1 MKLMTSSG
9 SRDSYSTG
17 IDIVPCQTLVN
28 IDSSPFC
35 QLASSHPA
43 FLDKIL
49 HSYELIGKALSLFE
63 IFHENTSLPP
73 CLGLI
78 YADILELH
86 GTAYSILHRRGS

>member
-1 MKLMTSSG
+1 MKLMASSG

-17 IDIVPCQTLVN
+17 MDMVPCQALVN
-28 IDSSPFC
+28 IDFSAFC

-49 HSYELIGKALSLFE
+49 YAYELVGKYLPSFE
-63 IFHENTSLPP
+63 IFHENTSFPP
-73 CLGLI
+73 CHGLI